1 MRIEGGEREI
11 SGRGRD
17 CHGEFLLP
25 SPSSTFNWG
34 RHLPC
39 IERKDRINKRES
51 GGRRKKKRVFVF
63 CCDCHVDK
71 SWNHVTVESRGREKT
86 RKQRV
91 TRLLPY

>member
-1 MRIEGGEREI
+1 MRIGGGEREI

-51 GGRRKKKRVFVF
+51 GRKEKEEARVCV
-63 CCDCHVDK
+63 
-71 SWNHVTVESRGREKT
+71 
-86 RKQRV
+86 
-91 TRLLPY
+91 LL